1 MEDASHPRSPSPH
14 WVPHMSLRTR
24 LTLWVLVLFITLQ
37 LITTGVFWL
46 YQRSTLESM
55 FHNQLQARAASIGA
69 QVSDKLPGLTD
80 TQLADIV
87 EREARFLPFAPLRA
101 LIVAQDRTSWT
112 VERDVWPDEA
122 YTLGAA
128 AISLAQPEF
137 STLNVDWFD
146 SQDGKHRDAQCVAIP
161 IANAVGGQFAVVV
174 TTSDRFVHEQVNLV
188 SRVLLMAG
196 VIGLVATAISGW
208 YIAGLAIEPLNRAR
222 ALANQLRPESL
233 SIQIESEGRN
243 SETKELTQALEAARE
258 RLSAAFAAQDRF
270 ISNVSHEIKTPI
282 ATLMIE
288 AQTMDLSTMP
298 RAAAQFVRATEEEMR
313 RLGRMVESFLT
324 LTRIKDGKGITR
336 LSRVPINELV
346 LDSVAHCTP
355 MARQYA
361 INLKPWLE
369 IDDEDLNAAIAGDVD
384 LLRTMLDNLIRNAI
398 RFSPPESSVE
408 VVASVSNKTFHVAVR
423 DQGPGLPSAMLAN
436 AFDRF
441 VQSADEKRKGRG
453 HGLGLAI
460 AQGVAELHNGAIS
473 VRNHP
478 DGGAEFVASI
488 PLAGSAP
495 AASVP
500 ADRSNSVTDSRA
512 NISPPRT
519 DPARD
524 GTSPSRI
531 ISADGQRSNGTTNA

>member
-1 MEDASHPRSPSPH
+1 
-14 WVPHMSLRTR
+14 MSLRTR

-55 FHNQLQARAASIGA
+55 FRSQLQARAASIGT
-69 QVSDKLPGLTD
+69 QVSDKLPGLTNQ
-80 TQLADIV
+80 QLTDIV
-87 EREARFLPFAPLRA
+87 DREARYLPYAPLRA
-101 LIVAQDRTSWT
+101 LIVAQDRSSWT
-112 VERDVWPDEA
+112 GEPVGWPETA
-122 YTLGAA
+122 FSLGAS
-128 AISLAQPEF
+128 AIQHGEPEF

-146 SQDGKHRDAQCVAIP
+146 ADPGKHRDAQCVALP
-161 IANAVGGQFAVVV
+161 IGGTTGEKYAVVV
-174 TTSDRFVHEQVNLV
+174 TTSDRFVHEQINLV
-188 SRVLLMAG
+188 SRVLLIACL
-196 VIGLVATAISGW
+196 IGLVATAISGW

-222 ALANQLRPESL
+222 VLANQLRPESL
-233 SIQIESEGRN
+233 SVQIEPEGRT
-243 SETKELTQALEAARE
+243 SETKELTRALEAARE

-298 RAAAQFVRATEEEMR
+298 RAAAQFVRTTEEEMR
-313 RLGRMVESFLT
+313 RLGRLVESFLT

-336 LSRVPINELV
+336 LSRVPVNELV

-355 MARQYA
+355 MSRQYA
-361 INLKPWLE
+361 VILKPWLE
-369 IDDEDLNAAIAGDVD
+369 ESEEHLDATIAGDVD

-408 VVASVSNKTFHVAVR
+408 VVASVSDDTFHVAVR

-441 VQSADEKRKGRG
+441 VQAPDEMRKGRG

-473 VRNHP
+473 VRNLP

-488 PLAGSAP
+488 PLAGVEHP
-495 AASVP
+495 TT
-500 ADRSNSVTDSRA
+500 ADRPSSLTESRT
-512 NISPPRT
+512 NVPLPSLDPPR
-519 DPARD
+519 DQSPAVRAPIN
-524 GTSPSRI
+524 GTSKGAPKR
-531 ISADGQRSNGTTNA
+531 

>member
-1 MEDASHPRSPSPH
+1 
-14 WVPHMSLRTR
+14 MSLRTR

-69 QVSDKLPGLTD
+69 QVSDKLPALTD
-80 TQLADIV
+80 AQLADIV
-87 EREARFLPFAPLRA
+87 EREARYLPFAPLRA

-112 VERDVWPDEA
+112 ADHAVWPDEA
-122 YTLGAA
+122 YSLGAT
-128 AISLAQPEF
+128 AIARDQPAF
-137 STLNVDWFD
+137 SALNVDWFD
-146 SQDGKHRDAQCVAIP
+146 TEPGKHRDAQCAAIP
-161 IANAVGGQFAVVV
+161 INSGQFAVIV
-174 TTSDRFVHEQVNLV
+174 TTSDRFVHEQINLV
-188 SRVLLMAG
+188 SRVLLIAG
-196 VIGLVATAISGW
+196 AIGLIATAISGW

-233 SIQIESEGRN
+233 SIQIESEGRS

-298 RAAAQFVRATEEEMR
+298 RAAAQFVRTTEEEMR
-313 RLGRMVESFLT
+313 RLGRLVESFLT

-361 INLKPWLE
+361 VILKPWLE
-369 IDDEDLNAAIAGDVD
+369 DADEHLDATIAGDVD

-408 VVASVSNKTFHVAVR
+408 VVASVTDETFHVAVR

-441 VQSADEKRKGRG
+441 VQSADEMRKGRG

-473 VRNHP
+473 VRNLP

-488 PLAGSAP
+488 PLAGPAP
-495 AASVP
+495 APSP
-500 ADRSNSVTDSRA
+500 PTDRSNSFGDSQL
-512 NISPPRT
+512 NMSPPRT
-519 DPARD
+519 DSTRD
-524 GTSPSRI
+524 ATPPSRI
-531 ISADGQRSNGTTNA
+531 ISADAQRAKGATKA

>member
-1 MEDASHPRSPSPH
+1 
-14 WVPHMSLRTR
+14 MSLRTR

-55 FHNQLQARAASIGA
+55 FRNQLQARAAAIGTQA
-69 QVSDKLPGLTD
+69 SDKLPDLTNE
-80 TQLADIV
+80 QLAEIV
-87 EREARFLPFAPLRA
+87 DREARYLPFAPLRA
-101 LIVAQDRTSWT
+101 LIIAQDQSSWT
-112 VERDVWPDEA
+112 SEPGQWPN
-122 YTLGAA
+122 AA
-128 AISLAQPEF
+128 FSLAAKAIEIGQPEF
-137 STLNVDWFD
+137 STLDIDWFD
-146 SQDGKHRDAQCVAIP
+146 TPDAAPRDARCVALP
-161 IANAVGGQFAVVV
+161 ITGATGREYCVVV
-174 TTSDRFVHEQVNLV
+174 TTSDRFVHEQVHLV
-188 SRVLLMAG
+188 ARVLIIAC

-208 YIAGLAIEPLNRAR
+208 YIAGLAVEPLNRAR

-233 SIQIESEGRN
+233 SVQIEPEGRT
-243 SETKELTQALEAARE
+243 SEIKELTQALEAARE

-298 RAAAQFVRATEEEMR
+298 RSAAQFVRTTEEEMR
-313 RLGRMVESFLT
+313 RLGRLVESFLT

-361 INLKPWLE
+361 VSLKPWLE
-369 IDDEDLNAAIAGDVD
+369 ESDDYLDATIAGDLD

-408 VVASVSNKTFHVAVR
+408 VVASVSDQTFHVAVR

-441 VQSADEKRKGRG
+441 VQSQDEMRKGRG

-460 AQGVAELHNGAIS
+460 AQGVAELHNGVIS
-473 VRNHP
+473 VRNLP
-478 DGGAEFVASI
+478 EGGAEFVASI
-488 PLAGSAP
+488 PLAGQEQP
-495 AASVP
+495 K
-500 ADRSNSVTDSRA
+500 NSPPLTDSRSNVTGA
-512 NISPPRT
+512 RPDART
-519 DPARD
+519 DSRPDSRQMSRPPLSRDQDGPA
-524 GTSPSRI
+524 SRTI
-531 ISADGQRSNGTTNA
+531 TPPGNGAKNPGSRT